1 MKEFVIFEKGKQK
14 EFMNNAKKNSNFNW
28 NNLAHKIEK
37 NRSTL
42 FLYLE
47 EKCKMPYLTFLNLV
61 ELSQMD
67 KSKISYSLIKIS
79 NLPVKITRPK
89 ISTELA
95 EFLGILAGD
104 GYISSKKPYEVS
116 VTCHKVLDREFIANN
131 VKILF
136 QELFKL
142 NSKILEN
149 KKNNGIKAKVYS
161 KELIIY
167 LNKEFG
173 QPLGKKKGRLK
184 IPSQIKNNNNLLKSY
199 IRGLFDTDGSFYGRR
214 NNEPVIEIISKDK
227 RYAQEVHKELNRLN
241 FRANLNGKNISIY
254 RKEQIDKFFND
265 IKPNNKK
272 HLLKY
277 ETFKKYGI
285 IPKNVRR

>member
-14 EFMNNAKKNSNFNW
+14 EFMNNAKKNSNLNW